1 MYFVSLFF
9 LNKRNVTTTLLMMHL
24 KCTVIDY
31 ANLNSRSKKQVA
43 LESQAAEYV
52 ISFSSISCLC
62 LF

>member
-1 MYFVSLFF
+1 
-9 LNKRNVTTTLLMMHL
+9 MHL
-24 KCTVIDY
+24 KCTVMDY